1 MVDISWYI
9 YGSGILWRCVFSISV
24 YFFLH
29 VLFYE
34 FLTDCCFFN
43 QQSHISCGPAP
54 WPGQSSRSTVAG
66 WKKNMHLI
74 HKLSIMVNEFPLY
87 YFIYIY
93 ICNMCILYI
102 YILLYH
108 MIICVCII
116 YICIIYIYIHTYI
129 HIQKWC
135 FSIQPCLVSR
145 WYHWIRRPFRHQM
158 CIILPLFHRIGTD
171 PSPYLTCLSGIPILK
186 MVV

>member
-93 ICNMCILYI
+93 VT
-102 YILLYH
+102 
-108 MIICVCII
+108 CVYC
-116 YICIIYIYIHTYI
+116 IYIYIIISYDHMCVYYIYMYNIYIYVYTYI
-129 HIQKWC
+129 HTY
-135 FSIQPCLVSR
+135 P
-145 WYHWIRRPFRHQM
+145 
-158 CIILPLFHRIGTD
+158 
-171 PSPYLTCLSGIPILK
+171 K
-186 MVV
+186 MVFSPSSHVWFQDGITEFADHSDTRCVSSSPCSIA